1 MNKYITEEENNIL
14 QELFWKNK
22 MNYFVRC
29 MLIIEKKINILNKFK
44 EEVINTNEEYKNIY
58 KYSCIVEDAKRKKL
72 KELEEK
78 NIREQNIIN
87 KLNKTK
93 YLNDK
98 KKDFFFV
105 NRILYL
111 KNKEKSEKKQQK
123 QKSHEKDDIDPSFKK
138 IFRLI

>member
-1 MNKYITEEENNIL
+1 MK
-14 QELFWKNK
+14 
-22 MNYFVRC
+22 
-29 MLIIEKKINILNKFK
+29 KKINILNKFK
-44 EEVINTNEEYKNIY
+44 EEIINTNEEYKNIY
-58 KYSCIVEDAKRKKL
+58 KYSCIVEDGKRKKL

-123 QKSHEKDDIDPSFKK
+123 QKAHEKDDIDPSFKK